1 MAMTVYEPV
10 EASLDLPALDRR
22 VLDRWRAAD
31 TFRRQVVGREGGPEW
46 VFYDGPP
53 TANGRPHIGHA
64 EARTFKDI
72 YPRYRAMTGHHVIR
86 KAGWDCHGLPVEL
99 EVEKEIGTRTKQDI
113 EAYGIAEFNAKCRES
128 VVRYVDDWKALVER
142 IGHWIDM
149 DDPYWTMATE
159 YVESVWWSLKTLHG
173 QGLLFEDFK
182 SVAYC
187 PRCQT
192 GLSDAEVALGY
203 ETVVDPSVFVKFPV
217 AEASTPEV
225 EGAAILAW
233 TTTPWTLPSNEGLA
247 VDADETYDVAEADGE
262 RLVVASALR
271 EKVLGEGVG
280 TVVAT
285 VPGSALVGTRYAPL
299 FDTVRDGDV
308 HRVIAGDFVVMNE
321 GTGVVHIAPGYGAD
335 DLEIGRRE
343 GWPVFAPV
351 DDAGRFTDDVPEY
364 LRGRPVKETDA
375 DITEDLR
382 ARGLLLRDEPYEHT
396 YPLCWRC
403 RTPLLYMARTS
414 WYVKTTAKKDR
425 LLEVNA
431 GVKWYPSHIRDG
443 RYGDWLRNN
452 VDWALSRSRYW
463 GTPLPIWRCRT
474 GHTTAI
480 GSLFELGSLAGRD
493 LADLDPH
500 RPYIDEV
507 TFGCPSCGEE
517 ATRVPEVI
525 DTWYDSGAMP
535 YAQWGYQPELGRG
548 VEQFDSRFPADFI
561 AEGLDQTR
569 GWFYSLMAEAT
580 LLFDQTSYRNV
591 VCHGLVMDREGRK
604 MSKSLGNVIDPFS
617 LLDAYGADAVRWFM
631 LAGGSPWAARRASG
645 EAISDVVRQF
655 LLTLWNVY
663 AFFVTYANA
672 DGFDPDA
679 SEPVAVADR
688 PPLDRWLLSRLH
700 RLCAEARRRMD
711 AFDATG
717 AARELAAF
725 VDDLSNWYVRR
736 ARRRFWSTERAGA
749 GSFADK
755 AAAHQTLHEALVTV
769 ARLLAPFIPFVTEEI
784 WRNLAAGRDGRPDSV
799 HLTDYPA
806 GDPSLV
812 DGALEDA
819 MAAARTIV
827 TLGRTVRSDTK
838 VKVRQPLSRAV
849 VHFAG
854 DHDALRPLLPLVVDE
869 LNVKSVEFAESAE
882 QLAGWRA
889 RPNFRAL
896 GPRLG
901 PRVKSLAAV
910 LAADD
915 GSVAARLAAGETAS
929 IDVDGESVELAPAD
943 VELSQDVREG
953 WGVAA
958 EGGMTVALD
967 LELDDTLRREGL
979 ARELVRVIQ
988 DARKAAGLD
997 VSDRIELWVDGPD
1010 DVRAALEDHR
1020 DVVATETLATSVST
1034 GSVDEPHAHTAEASI
1049 EGGRVEVALRRARA

>member
-1 MAMTVYEPV
+1 
-10 EASLDLPALDRR
+10 
-22 VLDRWRAAD
+22 
-31 TFRRQVVGREGGPEW
+31 
-46 VFYDGPP
+46 
-53 TANGRPHIGHA
+53 
-64 EARTFKDI
+64 
-72 YPRYRAMTGHHVIR
+72 
-86 KAGWDCHGLPVEL
+86 
-99 EVEKEIGTRTKQDI
+99 
-113 EAYGIAEFNAKCRES
+113 
-128 VVRYVDDWKALVER
+128 
-142 IGHWIDM
+142 
-149 DDPYWTMATE
+149 
-159 YVESVWWSLKTLHG
+159 LHG

-203 ETVVDPSVFVKFPV
+203 EQVLDPSVFVKFPV
-217 AEASTPEV
+217 AEASAPEV

-247 VDADETYDVAEADGE
+247 VDADETYDVVEVNGE
-262 RLVVASALR
+262 RLVVAAALR
-271 EKVLGEGVG
+271 EKVLGEGAG
-280 TVVAT
+280 TVAAS
-285 VPGSALVGTRYAPL
+285 VPGSALVGTRYRPV
-299 FDTVRDGDV
+299 FDTVSDPGV

-351 DDAGRFTDDVPEY
+351 DDAGRFTDEVPEY
-364 LRGRPVKETDA
+364 LRGRPVKETDS

-425 LLEVNA
+425 LLEVNE
-431 GVKWYPSHIRDG
+431 GVGWYPDHIRHG

-463 GTPLPIWRCRT
+463 GTPLPIWRCSNR
-474 GHTTAI
+474 HATAI
-480 GSLFELGSLAGRD
+480 GSLEELGRLAGRD
-493 LADLDPH
+493 LAGLDPH
-500 RPYIDEV
+500 RPSIDEV
-507 TFGCPSCGEE
+507 TFACPECGEE

-535 YAQWGYQPELGRG
+535 YAQWGYQPDLGRG
-548 VEQFDSRFPADFI
+548 VEQFDAKFPADFI

-569 GWFYSLMAEAT
+569 GWFYSLMAEAV

-591 VCHGLVMDREGRK
+591 VCHGLVMDRDGRK
-604 MSKSLGNVIDPFS
+604 MSKSLGNVIDPFT

-631 LAGGSPWAARRASG
+631 LAGGSPWAARRASE

-679 SEPVAVADR
+679 AEPVPVASR

-700 RLCAEARRRMD
+700 RLSADATRRMD

-717 AARELAAF
+717 AARELSAF

-736 ARRRFWSTERAGA
+736 ARRRFWSSERAGS
-749 GSFADK
+749 GD
-755 AAAHQTLHEALVTV
+755 AAASTDKTAASQTLHEALVTL
-769 ARLLAPFIPFVTEEI
+769 AQLLAPFTPFVTDEI
-784 WRNLAAGRDGRPDSV
+784 WRNLAADRAGRPASV
-799 HLTDYPA
+799 HFADYPA
-806 GDPSLV
+806 GDASMV
-812 DGALEDA
+812 DDALEDA
-819 MAAARTIV
+819 MTAARSIV
-827 TLGRTVRSDTK
+827 ALGRTVRSDTK

-849 VHFAG
+849 VHYAG
-854 DHDALRPLLPLVVDE
+854 DHDALRPLLPLVVEE
-869 LNVKSVEFAESAE
+869 LNVKEVEFAETVQ
-882 QLAGWRA
+882 QLSGWRA
-889 RPNFRAL
+889 KPNFPVL

-901 PRVKSLAAV
+901 PRVKSVAAT

-915 GSVAARLAAGETAS
+915 GSVAGRLAAGETVS
-929 IDVDGESVELAPAD
+929 IEVDGGPVELSPAD
-943 VELSQDVREG
+943 VELAQDVPEG

-958 EGGMTVALD
+958 DAGMTVALD
-967 LELDDTLRREGL
+967 LELDEMLRREGL
-979 ARELVRVIQ
+979 ARELVRVVQ

-997 VSDRIELWVDGPD
+997 VSDRIELWVDGPS
-1010 DVRAALEDHR
+1010 DVTAALEEQGR
-1020 DVVATETLATSVST
+1020 FVGVETLATSIQGGKPDGGDGYHV
-1034 GSVDEPHAHTAEASI
+1034 AEASI
-1049 EGGRVEVALRRARA
+1049 DGSDVTVSLR